1 MAVNQ
6 KFKVLFLCFLC
17 FCSWQLQAQE
27 ISVQLGNKNIALNET
42 FTITLT
48 ISNDEIKNHST
59 FPDIQGFVK
68 AGVSSNTSTTIIN
81 GDMSSTHSVTQSY
94 IPQKEGKFRLKPFS
108 IQVNGQTLRS
118 QGDVIIVSAPRE
130 QQQTD
135 PFAYD
140 PFEDIFPRLPQA
152 AANQKDDAFFS
163 ISSNKKE
170 VFVGEGFNVVISFIV
185 GENNSTDLQ
194 FYKLGEQLAE
204 IVKKIKP
211 KDCWEENFG
220 IETIE
225 GVPVNINGK
234 RYTEY
239 RMYQATY
246 FPLNTEPIKFPSA
259 ALKMVK
265 YNLVAGG
272 GLFGQAQEEFKSFVS
287 QPVIVKVKE
296 LPPHPL
302 RNSVS
307 VGNYRLDETLSKTA
321 VQTGQSI
328 TYDFKVRGEGNLS
341 SLNAPEMQTTTAM
354 DIYPPNVHQDISRNL
369 GRVTGVKAFSYS
381 ILPKEAGTFRLADV
395 FGLVFFNPTTARY
408 DTLRPNATFAVT
420 GASKHDMDV
429 HQIETDGFYNR
440 ILEVSNTLR
449 STDREEQLKVWANV
463 VLLAMLSLT
472 IFFIFKKN
480 RQA

>member
-1 MAVNQ
+1 MIVNQ
-6 KFKVLFLCFLC
+6 RIKFLFVGFLWLI
-17 FCSWQLQAQE
+17 SWQVRAQE
-27 ISVQLGNKNIALNET
+27 ISIQLGNKNIALNET
-42 FTITLT
+42 FTITLS

-68 AGVSSNTSTTIIN
+68 AGISSNTSTMIIN

-94 IPQKEGKFRLKPFS
+94 IPQKEGKFRLKAFS
-108 IQVNGQTLRS
+108 MQVNGQTLRS

-185 GENNSTDLQ
+185 GENNATDLQ

-204 IVKKIKP
+204 IVKKVKP

-246 FPLNTEPIKFPSA
+246 YPLNTELVKLPSVP
-259 ALKMVK
+259 LKMVK
-265 YNLVAGG
+265 YNLIAGG
-272 GLFGQAQEEFKSFVS
+272 GLFSQAQEEFKSFVS
-287 QPVIVKVKE
+287 QPVTVKVKE

-302 RNSVS
+302 RNSVP

-341 SLNAPEMQTTTAM
+341 SLNAPEMHPTAAM
-354 DIYPPNVHQDISRNL
+354 DIYPPNVRQDIARNY
-369 GRVTGVKAFSYS
+369 GRVTGTKAFVYS
-381 ILPKEAGTFRLADV
+381 ILPKEAGTFNLSDV
-395 FGLVFFNPTTARY
+395 YSLVFFNPTTAQY
-408 DTLRPNATFAVT
+408 DTLRPNATFTVT